1 MLHGGVGA
9 ERKSGV
15 DKEESFAFMGH
26 DRLFPGHVIEGIG
39 LCKRVL
45 CKLKLVE
52 GLLVEGIGE
61 VMPFNDPAHGSDI
74 AVGAGFEGIFVRSN
88 AGSGNE
94 SVHRLNGLVV
104 LTKLPALVVKG
115 LRGGRGAGGNERN
128 EPRQKQYVRM
138 SVQVL
143 YYCPRRW
150 R

>member
-1 MLHGGVGA
+1 M
-9 ERKSGV
+9 
-15 DKEESFAFMGH
+15 
-26 DRLFPGHVIEGIG
+26 
-39 LCKRVL
+39 
-45 CKLKLVE
+45 
-52 GLLVEGIGE
+52 
-61 VMPFNDPAHGSDI
+61 
-74 AVGAGFEGIFVRSN
+74 FVRAD

-94 SVHRLNGLVV
+94 SVHRLDGLVV

-115 LRGGRGAGGNERN
+115 LRGGRGAGSNECK